1 MQKYEIQKLRD
12 LPIERVA
19 EQMGI
24 KVERHKALCPFHD
37 DHHASLS
44 FNTRKNSCR
53 CYVCM
58 GNSVGTIDLVMKYL
72 GKDFLSA
79 CRWLAEVNGVYLED
93 GRKREG
99 SASSLS
105 SEASSAGGSHS
116 GKDSGGSHSGK
127 SPSFD
132 ASRYARFFEH
142 PWLNEAARRFLFEE
156 RKIDW
161 RVVNWCRLTSWT
173 DKKGINWLQ
182 IPYFDM
188 DGRLIGIQNRNLDY
202 RKTPTEAK
210 GVAAE
215 KTPTDFTD
223 DTDSPSHQTEGS
235 LQTKG
240 SHQTEGSLQT
250 EGSHQTEGS
259 LRAEGSLQTE
269 GSLRTESSLQPE
281 DSHQTEGSHQ
291 AEGSHQSEGSL
302 QTEGSHQTEGS
313 LRTEGSHQTEDSHQ
327 TKGSHQTEGSLRT
340 EGSHQTEGS
349 LRTEPMAP
357 RFRFPYGA
365 RCSIYNLPVVKML
378 KPGERLFITEGCSDC
393 WAMLSAGH
401 KAIAIP
407 SATLLKPEDK
417 QLLAD
422 IERQYQVEFHM
433 FPDQDAPG
441 ESLFLQLR
449 EILPHL
455 VHHQLP
461 PGCKDFIEY
470 YLESFCPY

>member
-1 MQKYEIQKLRD
+1 MEKYEIQKLRD
-12 LPIERVA
+12 LPIEGVA

-44 FNTRKNSCR
+44 FSTRRNSCR

-99 SASSLS
+99 AFSSLS
-105 SEASSAGGSHS
+105 SEASSGGGSHSGDDSGGSHS

-127 SPSFD
+127 SSSFD
-132 ASRYARFFEH
+132 ASKYARFFEH

-202 RKTPTEAK
+202 RKTPT
-210 GVAAE
+210 
-215 KTPTDFTD
+215 DFTD

-235 LQTKG
+235 LR
-240 SHQTEGSLQT
+240 TEGSLQK
-250 EGSHQTEGS
+250 
-259 LRAEGSLQTE
+259 EGSLQTE
-269 GSLRTESSLQPE
+269 GSLRTE
-281 DSHQTEGSHQ
+281 
-291 AEGSHQSEGSL
+291 GSL
-302 QTEGSHQTEGS
+302 QTEGSHQ
-313 LRTEGSHQTEDSHQ
+313 
-327 TKGSHQTEGSLRT
+327 
-340 EGSHQTEGS
+340 
-349 LRTEPMAP
+349 TEPMAP

-365 RCSIYNLPVVKML
+365 RCSIYNLPVVGRL
-378 KPGERLFITEGCSDC
+378 KPGEKLFITEGCSDC

-441 ESLFLQLR
+441 EQLFLQLR

-461 PGCKDFIEY
+461 PGCKDFSEY
-470 YLESFCPY
+470 YLFKFCKCGN